1 MRPPARSNIMTT
13 NRHPFGPFVR
23 RFLLDEVV
31 ADRNLSLNTQRSY
44 RDTLR
49 LLFGFLA
56 GRHVAEPAQV
66 LTEQITADL
75 VRDFLAHLESQRGNS
90 VATRNQRLA
99 TIHSIFRFISRQ
111 APELVE
117 HATAI
122 YAIPPRRADT
132 PTMSYLDKREM
143 DALLATPDRHQAQG
157 RRDYAMLLFL
167 YNTGARASE
176 AAAVTVGDLTLD
188 ASLCV
193 RLLGKGRKTR
203 ICPLWS
209 HTADVLRDILTAR
222 FDEPKDAPV
231 FLNVRGRPITRYGI
245 HTLVTRVVKK
255 AAAATPSLQ
264 AKRVSPHTIRHTTA
278 VHLLHAGVD
287 INTIRAWLGHVSLE
301 TTNRYAEIDME
312 MKATALETCAVRDPA
327 TNHEDPTPIWRQD
340 SKIMEFLMRL

>member
-1 MRPPARSNIMTT
+1 MKTDLHS
-13 NRHPFGPFVR
+13 FGPFVR
-23 RFLLDEVV
+23 RFLLEEVV
-31 ADRNLSLNTQRSY
+31 TDRNLSLNTQRSY

-56 GRHVAEPAQV
+56 EHHVAEPAQV
-66 LTEQITADL
+66 MTEQITAAL

-99 TIHSIFRFISRQ
+99 AIHSIFRFISRQ

-117 HATAI
+117 HVTSI
-122 YAIPPRRADT
+122 YAIPPRRADI
-132 PTMSYLDKREM
+132 PTMPYLDKREM
-143 DALLATPDRHQAQG
+143 DALLATPDRHQSQG

-176 AAAVTVGDLTLD
+176 AAAVMVGDLTLD
-188 ASLCV
+188 ASLSV

-209 HTADVLRDILTAR
+209 HTAKVLRDILAPR
-222 FDEPKDAPV
+222 LDGSKDAAV
-231 FLNVRGRPITRYGI
+231 FLNVRGQPITRYGI
-245 HTLVTRVVKK
+245 HTLVRRTVKK
-255 AAAATPSLQ
+255 AAVTTPSLQ
-264 AKRVSPHTIRHTTA
+264 GKRVSPHTIRHTTA

-301 TTNRYAEIDME
+301 TTNRYAEIDLE
-312 MKATALETCAVRDPA
+312 MKEAALDACAVRDP
-327 TNHEDPTPIWRQD
+327 TEHHEAQTPIWRKD
-340 SKIMEFLMRL
+340 SNIMEFLMTL